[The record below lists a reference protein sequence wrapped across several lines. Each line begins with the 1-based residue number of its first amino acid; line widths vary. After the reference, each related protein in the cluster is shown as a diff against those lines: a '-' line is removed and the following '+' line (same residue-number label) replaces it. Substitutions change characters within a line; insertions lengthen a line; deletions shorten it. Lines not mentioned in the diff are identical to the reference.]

1 MMPMWQAIPIAA
13 VVLAL
18 VGAGFWQAEVRGSS
32 TLFWATGLLCIALIP
47 PCVSGWKRGRR

>member
-1 MMPMWQAIPIAA
+1 MWQAMPIAA

-18 VGAGFWQAEVRGSS
+18 VAAGFWQADVRGDS
-32 TLFWATGLLCIALIP
+32 TLFWATGFLCIALVP